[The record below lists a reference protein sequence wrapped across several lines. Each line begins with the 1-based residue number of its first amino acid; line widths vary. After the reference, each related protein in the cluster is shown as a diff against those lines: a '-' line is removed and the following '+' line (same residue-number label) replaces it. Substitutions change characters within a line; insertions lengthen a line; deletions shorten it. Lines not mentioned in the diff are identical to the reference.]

1 MNINDA
7 LVAFIEARPV
17 VGVRR
22 SARLQHSES
31 QRADYVVASLL
42 QNEMLQDAVRV

>member
-17 VGVRR
+17 VGVRH

>member
-1 MNINDA
+1 
-7 LVAFIEARPV
+7 V
-17 VGVRR
+17 VDVRR

-31 QRADYVVASLL
+31 QRADYVLLIIVASLL